1 MVNGYGSY
9 FKILGRAN
17 GLVVLSTWTLSFL
30 QSQETSN
37 RPLWKLLWRN
47 QGAHNF
53 DPKCLTFGWPKMS
66 LTSLEMIHSQPL
78 IFLRE
83 FGCFRSE
90 KLQKSCMKQKK
101 NIRPPLFISDLFAD
115 TSYTSCLAGASRKK
129 LTQCFT
135 RCRSNKSVCP
145 APHFDPR
152 NNLLVFHW
160 IRHNLCCIHL
170 GPCSCRVM
178 WDALPILKD
187 LGTRNLGVTNTKCRL
202 IFDSCEWEVYNYII
216 VLQLS

>member
-1 MVNGYGSY
+1 MSHIWMAKNVTDLPRDDTQPAPY
-9 FKILGRAN
+9 FPPWIWMLSVGKITKILHEA
-17 GLVVLSTWTLSFL
+17 
-30 QSQETSN
+30 
-37 RPLWKLLWRN
+37 
-47 QGAHNF
+47 
-53 DPKCLTFGWPKMS
+53 
-66 LTSLEMIHSQPL
+66 
-78 IFLRE
+78 
-83 FGCFRSE
+83 
-90 KLQKSCMKQKK
+90 KK